1 MKISIIGAGAMGSL
15 YGGKLSLS
23 GSQVLLYDINREHI
37 DKIRDHGL
45 IIEEPEGEEITRPE
59 ASSDKEALR
68 GSEVMIIFVKSAAT
82 EIVVRDI
89 KEYIAPETI
98 VVTLQNGL
106 GNEGIIRKHLGADR
120 SAAGVTS
127 QGATFL
133 EAGRIRHAGRGPTH
147 LCMSDK
153 KNNRLVP
160 FVEELNR
167 AGFDAHIEEN
177 IENLIWSKLIINVGI
192 NALTALTALP
202 NGKLLD
208 YKETKEI
215 MADLVNEA
223 LQVTRAKGIQL
234 TLADPLQRVYEIA
247 LQTAANRSSMLQ
259 DFDNNRVTEI
269 DFINGAIVREAEKLA
284 IQVPVNRTITRLVKT
299 IEGHRY
305 PSITPHPS
313 VTSHP
318 SITPHF

>member
-59 ASSDKEALR
+59 VSSDKETLQ

-82 EIVVRDI
+82 EIVVKEI
-89 KEYIAPETI
+89 KEYIGPETI

-106 GNEGIIRKHLGADR
+106 GNEEIIRKYLGADR

-133 EAGRIRHAGRGPTH
+133 EAGKIRHAGRGPTH

-153 KNNRLVP
+153 KNEKLAP
-160 FVEELNR
+160 FVKELNR
-167 AGFDAHIEEN
+167 AGFEAHIDEN

-192 NALTALTALP
+192 NGLTALTALP

-208 YKETKEI
+208 YEETKEI

-223 LQVTRAKGIQL
+223 LQVTRAKDIQL
-234 TLADPLQRVYEIA
+234 TLADPLKMVYEVA
-247 LQTAANRSSMLQ
+247 RKTAANRSSMLQ

-284 IQVPVNRTITRLVKT
+284 IDVPVNRTITRLVKT
-299 IEGHRY
+299 IEGN
-305 PSITPHPS
+305 T
-313 VTSHP
+313 T
-318 SITPHF
+318 